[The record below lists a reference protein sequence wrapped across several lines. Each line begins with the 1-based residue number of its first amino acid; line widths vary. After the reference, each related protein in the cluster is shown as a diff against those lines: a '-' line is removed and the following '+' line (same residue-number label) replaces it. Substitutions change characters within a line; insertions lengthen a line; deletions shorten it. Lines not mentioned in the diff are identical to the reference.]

1 MHKCKDEFKE
11 YHCYFTRNRSFRDH
25 PMTRA
30 VFFYGTDFSVFD
42 LPLPRHENEDW
53 ALIHE
58 ESPKNNPLISQ
69 YNIIRMFN
77 HTATFKS
84 QSDLPLTLQYLESLD
99 VITDEVRYEIKILR
113 FNIFFIIL
121 IKCIMHQVVMAC
133 PINRRHSRSQ
143 L

>member
-1 MHKCKDEFKE
+1 
-11 YHCYFTRNRSFRDH
+11 
-25 PMTRA
+25 MTRA

-42 LPLPRHENEDW
+42 LPFPRHENEDW

-99 VITDEVRYEIKILR
+99 VITDEVSAYYNFNFKLLGRLQNFTLR
-113 FNIFFIIL
+113 N
-121 IKCIMHQVVMAC
+121 C
-133 PINRRHSRSQ
+133 
-143 L
+143 